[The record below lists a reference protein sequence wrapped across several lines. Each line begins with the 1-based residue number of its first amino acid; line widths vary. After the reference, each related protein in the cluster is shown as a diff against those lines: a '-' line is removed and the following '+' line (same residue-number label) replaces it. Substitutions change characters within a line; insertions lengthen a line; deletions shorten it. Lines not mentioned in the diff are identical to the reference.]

1 MGLKDLWQSWNR
13 PQRMAEARTR
23 RVRLRLEELEDRT
36 APSATASL
44 SGTDLLVNGLPG
56 AFDRITVNLN
66 ATTNQLVVADNSI
79 PIALFNN
86 SDVKSIS
93 VQAAAHLS
101 IVRIDPSVL
110 QPVLIQGGT
119 GVNFVFGGG
128 GPATIMAGTGGNRLA
143 GGNGDDTID
152 ATVGVANV
160 LSGGGGNNT
169 ILTGPGRAF
178 VFGAKDRDTLLG
190 SSSGNTADLR
200 LAQTPPDLSSTL
212 GLPPSPNVTLST
224 SDVSQLLQRAAA
236 ATASDNAIVAVVD
249 RQGRILG
256 VRVEGNVSPAITGNT
271 QNLVFSVD
279 GAVAEARTA
288 AFFANNQAPLTPR
301 TIQFISQTTI
311 TQREVESDPSIQDPN
326 SPLRG
331 PGFVAPVGIHGHF
344 PPNVPNTPQVDL
356 VSIEGT
362 NRDTTV
368 HVGPSGIGGAADG
381 VRLPARFNID
391 PAFIPTTIPTNE
403 WLAPP
408 DSYGF
413 LSGLEPGAQP
423 RGIGTLPG
431 GIPIFKNNTLVGGIG
446 VFFPGNSGFATE
458 ENSSL
463 ASTFDPSKPD
473 LSVQAEYIAFAAV
486 GGSAMANATVG
497 TLAGIAPVAN
507 ISLPFGR
514 IDLVGITLPL
524 FGPGTPAAGP
534 TNLVNLGNTLGIGD
548 PNSGFNAP
556 LLQRDNHDLVTPGVS
571 PLAPGNLLAG
581 VPVPEGFLVTP
592 HNGAGIT
599 ASQVS
604 QIIANGVQQ
613 AVQTRAA
620 IRLPLDSTTRMVLA
634 VSDTNGTVVGL
645 FRMPDATVFS
655 IDVAVAKSRNVAY
668 YANPA
673 QLQPI
678 DEVQGVPPGVAF
690 TNRTFRFLALPFFP
704 EGVDGA
710 GPGPFSVLTDGG
722 TSLTTATNTGLPLPA
737 SAFQS
742 AQGHDAFN
750 PETNFHDPFNILN
763 QNGVVFFPGSSPLYD
778 QNNSILIGGFGV
790 SGDGVDQDDVVTTSG
805 QVGFEPP
812 PNVTRADQV
821 FVKGVRLPYQKTN
834 RQPLEP

>member
-1 MGLKDLWQSWNR
+1 MGLKDLWQSWKK
-13 PQRMAEARTR
+13 PQRTSGARER
-23 RVRLRLEELEDRT
+23 RVHLSVEELEDRCV
-36 APSATASL
+36 PDATSTL
-44 SGTDLLVNGLPG
+44 SGGTLLITGLPA
-56 AFDRITVNLN
+56 AFDRITVSLN
-66 ATTNQLVVADNSI
+66 SVTNQIVVQDNGVQT
-79 PIALFNN
+79 ALFDNAAVN
-86 SDVKSIS
+86 TISI
-93 VQAAAHLS
+93 QANAHDS
-101 IVRIDPSVL
+101 IVRVDQSVL
-110 QPVLIQGGT
+110 QPTLIQGGPGT
-119 GVNFVFGGG
+119 NFLYGGG
-128 GPATIMAGTGGNRLA
+128 GPTTLIAGPGTNRLV
-143 GGNGDDTID
+143 GGSGDDVLDGTQGTD
-152 ATVGVANV
+152 NV
-160 LSGGGGNNT
+160 LSGGGGKNT
-169 ILTGPGRAF
+169 LLTGAGRTM
-178 VFGAKDRDTLLG
+178 VFGAKDRDTLLATTA
-190 SSSGNTADLR
+190 GNTTDLR

-212 GLPPSPNVTLST
+212 GLPPSPVETLAT

-256 VRVEGNVSPAITGNT
+256 VRVEGNVLPSITQNT

-288 AFFANNQAPLTPR
+288 AFFASNSAPLTPR

-311 TQREVESDPSIQDPN
+311 TQREVESNPSIADPN
-326 SPLRG
+326 SPFKG
-331 PGFVAPVGIHGHF
+331 PGFVAPVGIAGHF
-344 PPNVPNTPQVDL
+344 PPNIPNTPQVDL
-356 VSIEGT
+356 FEIEGT

-368 HVGPSGIGGAADG
+368 HLGASGIPGGSDST
-381 VRLPARFNID
+381 RLQARFNID
-391 PAFIPTTIPTNE
+391 PAFIPASIPTNE

-413 LSGLEPGAQP
+413 LSGLEPNALP

-431 GIPIFKNNTLVGGIG
+431 GIPIYKNGVLVGGIG

-463 ASTFDPSKPD
+463 SSTFDPSKPD
-473 LSVQAEYIAFAAV
+473 LSVQAEYIAYAAV
-486 GGSAMANATVG
+486 GGSAPAGFPIG
-497 TLAGIAPVAN
+497 TLGGIAPVQG

-534 TNLVNLGNTLGIGD
+534 ENLVRQGSSLGIGD

-556 LLQRDNHDLVTPGVS
+556 LLQRDSHDLVTPGVS
-571 PLAPGNLLAG
+571 PLAPNNLLDG

-592 HNGAGIT
+592 HDGAGIS
-599 ASQVS
+599 AAQVQ
-604 QIIANGVQQ
+604 QIIAQGVQQ

-634 VSDTNGTVVGL
+634 VSDNNGNVVGL

-668 YANPA
+668 YANPLE
-673 QLQPI
+673 LQPI
-678 DEVQGVPPGVAF
+678 DQVPGIPPGTAF
-690 TNRTFRFLALPFFP
+690 TNRTFRYLALPHFP
-704 EGVDGA
+704 EGVDSA
-710 GPGPFSVLTDGG
+710 PPGPFSILNDGG
-722 TSLTTATNTGLPLPA
+722 TSLTTATDTGLRLPA

-742 AQGHDAFN
+742 VLGHDAFN
-750 PETNFHDPFNILN
+750 PQTNFRDPFNINN
-763 QNGVVFFPGSSPLYD
+763 QNGIVFFPGSSPLYV
-778 QNNSILIGGFGV
+778 NNVLVGGFGV

-805 QVGFEPP
+805 QVGFTPP
-812 PNVTRADQV
+812 ASILTADQT
-821 FVKGVRLPYQKTN
+821 FFNGVRLPYQKTN